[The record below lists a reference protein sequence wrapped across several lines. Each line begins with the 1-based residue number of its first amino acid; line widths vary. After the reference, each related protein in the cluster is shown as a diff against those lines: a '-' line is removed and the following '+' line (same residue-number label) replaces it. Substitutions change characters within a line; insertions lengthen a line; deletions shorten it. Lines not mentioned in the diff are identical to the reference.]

1 MTLCERSVDQCM
13 TEASRGGAMPVI
25 GLIGGIGSGK
35 SEVASLLADRG
46 AIVINADLVGHQ
58 LLDIPEVRT
67 LIVDRFGKRVLKES
81 ASDGAVRT
89 QIDRRVLASI
99 VFADAEARRALE
111 AILHPRMRQQ
121 FAATIESARDGD
133 ARPRALV
140 LDAAVLLE
148 AGWDDLCDL
157 VVFVDA
163 PRGKR
168 LERVAR
174 QRGWTLD
181 AFQAREEAQW
191 PCELKRRRADF
202 VVNNDGDLDLLR
214 RQVDQLDNCL
224 VSSTPRPVVS

>member
-1 MTLCERSVDQCM
+1 MTLCERSVDQCL
-13 TEASRGGAMPVI
+13 TEPSRAGAMPVI

-46 AIVINADLVGHQ
+46 AIVVNADLVGHK
-58 LLDIPEVRT
+58 LLDVPEVRS
-67 LIVDRFGKRVLKES
+67 LIVDRFGKRVIQES
-81 ASDGAVRT
+81 ASDGALKT

-99 VFADAEARRALE
+99 VFADAEARHALE

-121 FAATIESARDGD
+121 FAATIESAQHGD
-133 ARPRALV
+133 PRPRAVV

-191 PCELKRRRADF
+191 PCELKRRRADV

-214 RQVDQLDNCL
+214 RQVDQFDNCL
-224 VSSTPRPVVS
+224 VSSTSRPVVP